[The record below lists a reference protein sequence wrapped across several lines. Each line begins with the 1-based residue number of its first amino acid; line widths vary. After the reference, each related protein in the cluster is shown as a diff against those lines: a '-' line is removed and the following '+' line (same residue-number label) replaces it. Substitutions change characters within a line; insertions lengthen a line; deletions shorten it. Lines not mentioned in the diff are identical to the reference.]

1 MGEDIYVLKKKNPKK
16 KKKKSSYELKLR
28 KKHWIR
34 TLEDKKGQDPNHRE
48 KTES

>member
-1 MGEDIYVLKKKNPKK
+1 MGEDIYVLKKKNPK

-34 TLEDKKGQDPNHRE
+34 TLEDKKGQDPDHRE
-48 KTES
+48 KIES